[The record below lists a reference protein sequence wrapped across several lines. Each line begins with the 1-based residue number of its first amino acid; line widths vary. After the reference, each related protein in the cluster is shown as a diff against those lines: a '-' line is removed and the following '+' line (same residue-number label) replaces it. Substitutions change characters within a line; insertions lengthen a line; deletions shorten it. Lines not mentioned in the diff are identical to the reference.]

1 MRSKVDR
8 DAVVGWPCLDPTV
21 TNCVSWYCAEEKMV
35 ERPMIPSSIKILS
48 SVTLLLICVT
58 EVVGWKGYLQ
68 RPKAHISRI
77 AHRDW

>member
-1 MRSKVDR
+1 
-8 DAVVGWPCLDPTV
+8 
-21 TNCVSWYCAEEKMV
+21 MV

-48 SVTLLLICVT
+48 SVTLLLICVI
-58 EVVGWKGYLQ
+58 EVVGWKGCLQ